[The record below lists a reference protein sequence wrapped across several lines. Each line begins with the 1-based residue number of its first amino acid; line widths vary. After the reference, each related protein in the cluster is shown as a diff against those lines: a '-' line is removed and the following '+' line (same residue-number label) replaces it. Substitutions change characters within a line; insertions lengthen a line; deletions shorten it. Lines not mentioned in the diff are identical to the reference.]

1 MQHIYAQLPVADRA
15 EVVVCGGGTAGA
27 FAAIAA
33 AREGREA
40 LLVEQLGMLGGS
52 ATAALVTP
60 VMHSGIGGDP
70 PCSYLSDLVRDRLLA
85 RGACEPDGR
94 AFDPL
99 QLKIVLEELCRESG
113 VRILYHTFIPQ
124 AVAQGARVD
133 SVVIANK
140 AGLARVQGGVFIDCT
155 GDGDVCVRAGA
166 NYTQGAPDTG
176 VNQPMS
182 LRYLVGGIDMHAL
195 RRQFEELKRQTG
207 LDNSADVSGD
217 GRRMYAACVKNR
229 PFPLSALFEEAVQ
242 RGDLLEE
249 DHLYWQAFHVPGR
262 PGSMAVNSPEF
273 FTRINGASPQDLTL
287 AQLEGKRRI
296 LRQMAFY
303 RKYLRGFENAY
314 LAEIAVLVGVRESRE
329 IATDYV
335 LTAEDLFA
343 KRKHDDMF
351 CQSNYPIDV
360 HGLVLSNTRLDG
372 PGQDG
377 RPWYDIP
384 MRCLYVKGF
393 DNLLVAGR
401 CLGADFAAQASVR
414 VQQSVRSSGEAAGI
428 AAALALQEGVSPRM
442 LPPQAVRARMVARG
456 ARYAE

>member
-1 MQHIYAQLPVADRA
+1 MQHLYAQLPVADRA
-15 EVVVCGGGTAGA
+15 EIVVCGGGTAGA
-27 FAAIAA
+27 FAAISA
-33 AREGREA
+33 AREGCEV

-60 VMHSGIGGDP
+60 VMHSGIEGDP
-70 PCSYLSDLVRDRLLA
+70 PCSYISDLVRDRLLA
-85 RGACEPDGR
+85 RGACGPDGR

-113 VRILYHTFIPQ
+113 VRVLYHTFIPQ
-124 AVAQGARVD
+124 AVARGTRVD

-140 AGLARVQGGVFIDCT
+140 AGLARVQGSVFIDCT
-155 GDGDVCVRAGA
+155 GDGDVSVRAGA
-166 NYTQGAPDTG
+166 QYTQGAPDTG

-182 LRYLVGGIDMHAL
+182 LRYLVGGIDMRAL
-195 RRQFEELKRQTG
+195 RRRFEELKRQTG
-207 LDNSADVSGD
+207 LDNGADVSDD
-217 GRRMYAACVKNR
+217 GRWMYAACVKNK
-229 PFPLSALFEEAVQ
+229 PYTLSALFEEAVQ
-242 RGDLLEE
+242 KGDLLEE

-273 FTRINGASPQDLTL
+273 FVRINGASPDDLTL
-287 AQLEGKRRI
+287 AQLEGKQRI
-296 LRQMAFY
+296 MRQMAFY
-303 RKYLRGFENAY
+303 RKYLRGFESAY

-360 HGLVLSNTRLDG
+360 HGRVLSNTHLTG
-372 PGQDG
+372 PARDNK
-377 RPWYDIP
+377 PWYDIP
-384 MRCLYVKGF
+384 ARCLYVKGF
-393 DNLLVAGR
+393 KNLLVAGR
-401 CLGADFAAQASVR
+401 CIGADFAAQASVR
-414 VQQSVRSSGEAAGI
+414 VQQSARSSGEAAGI
-428 AAALALQEGVSPRM
+428 AAALALQEGISPRR
-442 LPPQAVRARMVARG
+442 LQPQAVRARMLARG